1 MIKQIPLNEQ
11 PREKLLSKGAANLS
25 NSELLSILL
34 RTGTQKRSALQLGQD
49 LVNSFDDD
57 FAEIANITIEELC
70 NFNGIG
76 SSKAC
81 QILSAIELGKRV
93 QSSDLNRRIKISGPS
108 EVVNYFKAQLSDL
121 KVEKFI
127 SVLLNTKNEIINWE
141 VVSIGS
147 LNASIVHPRE
157 VFNRA
162 IKRSAA
168 SILVVHNHPSG
179 HVNPSKEDIHVTKRL
194 FEAGT
199 LIGIPLVDHIIIGKS
214 GYYSFKEENQL

>member
-1 MIKQIPLNEQ
+1 MIKQIPLSEQ
-11 PREKLLSKGAANLS
+11 PREKLLSKGVANLS

-57 FAEIANITIEELC
+57 FTEIANITIEELC
-70 NFNGIG
+70 NFSGIG
-76 SSKAC
+76 ASKAC

-93 QSSDLNRRIKISGPS
+93 QSSELNRRIKISGPS
-108 EVVNYFKAQLSDL
+108 EVVNYFRAQLSDL

-157 VFNRA
+157 VYNRA

-179 HVNPSKEDIHVTKRL
+179 HVKPSKEDIHVTKRL
-194 FEAGT
+194 YDAGH

>member
-1 MIKQIPLNEQ
+1 MIKQIPLSEQ

-34 RTGTQKRSALQLGQD
+34 RTGTHNRSALQLGQD
-49 LVNSFDDD
+49 LVNSFEDD
-57 FAEIANITIEELC
+57 FTEISNVTIEELC

-76 SSKAC
+76 ASKAC

-93 QSSDLNRRIKISGPS
+93 QSTDLNRRIKISSPS
-108 EVVNYFKAQLSDL
+108 EVVNYFTAQLSDL

-168 SILVVHNHPSG
+168 SILVIHNHPSG

-194 FEAGT
+194 SEAGN

>member
-1 MIKQIPLNEQ
+1 MIKQIPFNEQ
-11 PREKLLSKGAANLS
+11 PREKLLSKGASNLS
-25 NSELLSILL
+25 NSELLAILL
-34 RTGTQKRSALQLGQD
+34 RTGTPKRSALQLGQD

-57 FAEIANITIEELC
+57 FTEIANITMEELC
-70 NFNGIG
+70 TFNGIG
-76 SSKAC
+76 ASKAC
-81 QILSAIELGKRV
+81 QILSAIEIGKRI
-93 QSSDLNRRIKISGPS
+93 QSTDLNRRIKISGPN
-108 EVVNYFKAQLSDL
+108 EVVNYFRAQLSDL

-179 HVNPSKEDIHVTKRL
+179 HVSPSKEDCHVTKRL
-194 FEAGT
+194 SEAGN

>member
-1 MIKQIPLNEQ
+1 MIKQIPLSEQ
-11 PREKLLSKGAANLS
+11 PREKLLSKGVANLS

-34 RTGTQKRSALQLGQD
+34 RTGTQKKSALQLGQD

-70 NFNGIG
+70 DFNGIG
-76 SSKAC
+76 ASKAC

-93 QSSDLNRRIKISGPS
+93 QSSGLNRRIKISGPS

-194 FEAGT
+194 FEAGN